1 MKNKIV
7 ILFIVILLF
16 ANMVQAQVSDC
27 HINFHGH
34 LIDIKTRESIPGVQ
48 VRIKELCK
56 AAVSDSMGVFSFS
69 DLCIGQYSFAC
80 EVIGYDTL
88 VKKINLTKS
97 GHDVFELS
105 GQELGTVEVTGEQK
119 KEALSTVAHET
130 LSGVAIDEVRG
141 ESLGESLKDI
151 TGLNSIQTGPG
162 ISKPVIHGLYSNRIL
177 ILNNGVGQAGQQWG
191 SDHAPEIDP
200 FTASEITVIKGAE
213 SVRYGSDAMGGVV
226 SLQPKAMPHEQGI
239 DGELNLV
246 GASNNGMGVASGMLE
261 GGFGGGLTGLSW
273 RAQGTY
279 KIAGNSEAPG
289 YYLDNT
295 GIREEDYSGELAY
308 KHGIFGADI
317 YYSSYNS
324 KIGILTASEVGNL
337 KDLDSAL
344 VSPKPN
350 EPSRFTYNITT
361 PYQTV
366 AHNLLKTSGYVY
378 LSDNSK
384 IEATYSMQEDLRE
397 EFANDASY
405 TTSNVNAVADSFY
418 IITNSAEVEWQTR
431 YLNNFSSEIG
441 ISGSTQS
448 NYHQT
453 VDYYGVIPNFLNYG
467 GGAYVIQKWQK
478 GFWTIEGGLRYDYL
492 WEQIYMYNE
501 QLQYTAPIKEYSH
514 LSGTLGATYHISD
527 RLTWNF
533 NYGNAWRP
541 PEPNELYGRG
551 VHLSAASF
559 ELGDSALRVEQANNF
574 STSARYESPKLK
586 VELGLYYNI
595 INNFI
600 FLEPTG
606 QPVYQIS
613 GVVPGFQYTQANVL
627 YEGAD
632 LDINYHFTP
641 RFSIVSKSTI
651 VRAYNYTIHDYLIY
665 VPADRFDNGLKYEFR
680 NYGKV
685 TKPYLVVSNVYVRHQ
700 NRVPLNVDYAPPPPA
715 YTLFNAGF
723 GFFVL
728 THKRNIE
735 INLTVNNI
743 ANTAYRDYLDRLR
756 YFSDEPGRNIM
767 LRMKIPLWPE
777 KTVNNN

>member
-1 MKNKIV
+1 MAFSIFAKNSQGQK
-7 ILFIVILLF
+7 
-16 ANMVQAQVSDC
+16 SDC
-27 HINFHGH
+27 HISFHGH
-34 LIDIKTRESIPGVQ
+34 LIDIKTRESIPGTL
-48 VRIKELCK
+48 VRIKELDK
-56 AAVSDSMGVFSFS
+56 AAVSDSAGVFSFS
-69 DLCIGQYSFAC
+69 DLCPGQYSFTCA
-80 EVIGYDTL
+80 VIGYDTL
-88 VKKINLTKS
+88 VKKINLAKS
-97 GHDVFELS
+97 GHAVFELS
-105 GQELGTVEVTGEQK
+105 GQELGTVEISGKQK

-130 LSGVAIDEVRG
+130 LAGVAIDEVRG

-226 SLQPKAMPHEQGI
+226 SLQPKEMPRTPGI

-246 GASNNGMGVASGMLE
+246 GASNNGMGVASIMLE
-261 GGFGGGLTGLSW
+261 GAFGKNLAGLSW
-273 RAQGTY
+273 RIQGTVNR
-279 KIAGNSEAPG
+279 AGNSEAPG

-295 GIREEDYSGELAY
+295 GDFERDYSAQLSYRHE
-308 KHGIFGADI
+308 IFGADL
-317 YYSSYNS
+317 YYSSYNTQ
-324 KIGILTASEVGNL
+324 IGILTASEVGNL
-337 KDLDSAL
+337 ADLDSAL
-344 VSPKPN
+344 KSSKPN
-350 EPSRFTYNITT
+350 EPSKFTYKITT

-366 AHNLLKTSGYVY
+366 AHNLLKTSGYIY
-378 LSDNSK
+378 LSDDSK
-384 IEATYSMQEDLRE
+384 IQAIYSQQQDLRE
-397 EFANDASY
+397 EVANDASY
-405 TTSNVNAVADSFY
+405 TNTQVNSVADSFF
-418 IITNSAEVEWQTR
+418 IITNSAEVEWETR

-448 NYHQT
+448 NYHKT
-453 VDYYGVIPNFLNYG
+453 VDFYGVIPNFLNYG
-467 GGAYVIQKWQK
+467 GGVYAIQKWQK
-478 GFWTIEGGLRYDYL
+478 GFWTLEGGLRYDYL
-492 WEQIYMYNE
+492 WEQVYMYNE
-501 QLQYTAPIKEYSH
+501 NLEYVAPLHEYSH
-514 LSGTLGATYHISD
+514 LSGTLGATCQISD

-541 PEPNELYGRG
+541 PEPNELYGKG

-559 ELGDSALRVEQANNF
+559 ELGDSALGVEQSNNF

-586 VELGLYYNI
+586 VELGVYYNI

-606 QPVYQIS
+606 KPIYQIS

-680 NYGKV
+680 NFGKV
-685 TKPYLVVSNVYVRHQ
+685 TKPYLVASNVYVRHQ
-700 NRVPLNVDYAPPPPA
+700 DRVPVNNYDYAPPPPA

-723 GFFVL
+723 GFFVMSQ
-728 THKRNIE
+728 KRNIE

-743 ANTAYRDYLDRLR
+743 ANTTYRDYLDRLR
-756 YFSDEPGRNIM
+756 YFSAEPGRNIM
-767 LRMKIPLWPE
+767 LRLKIPLWPE
-777 KTVNNN
+777 KTVNND

>member
-1 MKNKIV
+1 MAYLVSAN
-7 ILFIVILLF
+7 LL
-16 ANMVQAQVSDC
+16 QAQVSDC

-34 LIDIKTRESIPGVQ
+34 LVDIKTRESIPGVL
-48 VRIKELCK
+48 VRIKELDK
-56 AAVSDSMGVFSFS
+56 AAVSDSTGVFGFS
-69 DLCIGQYSFAC
+69 DLCAGQYSFTCQA
-80 EVIGYDTL
+80 IGYDTL

-97 GHDVFELS
+97 GHTVFELT
-105 GQELGTVEVTGEQK
+105 GQELGTVVVTGEQK
-119 KEALSTVAHET
+119 KEALSTVSHET
-130 LSGVAIDEVRG
+130 LTGVAIDEVRG

-226 SLQPKAMPHEQGI
+226 SLQPKAMPNSPGI

-246 GASNNGMGVASGMLE
+246 GASNNGMGVASIMFE
-261 GGFGGGLTGLSW
+261 GAFGKNLSGLSW
-273 RAQGTY
+273 RLQGT
-279 KIAGNSEAPG
+279 INRAGNSEAPG

-295 GIREEDYSGELAY
+295 GSFERDYSAQLAY
-308 KHGIFGADI
+308 RHGIFGADV
-317 YYSSYNS
+317 YYSSYNTQ
-324 KIGILTASEVGNL
+324 IGILTASEVGNL
-337 KDLDSAL
+337 SDLDTAL
-344 VSPKPN
+344 KSSKPN
-350 EPSRFTYNITT
+350 EPSKFTYKIGT

-366 AHNLLKTSGYVY
+366 SHNLLKTSGYIY

-384 IEATYSMQEDLRE
+384 IQATYSRQEDLRE
-397 EFANDASY
+397 EIANDASY
-405 TTSNVNAVADSFY
+405 TSKQVNSVADSFY
-418 IITNSAEVEWQTR
+418 ILTNSIEVEWQTR

-453 VDYYGVIPNFLNYG
+453 VDYFGVIPNFLNYG
-467 GGAYVIQKWQK
+467 GGVYAIQKWQK

-492 WEQIYMYNE
+492 WERVYMYNE
-501 QLQYTAPIKEYSH
+501 NLQFIQPIHAYSH
-514 LSGTLGATYHISD
+514 LSGTLGATYQVSD

-541 PEPNELYGRG
+541 PEPNELYGKG

-559 ELGDSALRVEQANNF
+559 ELGDSALGVEQANNF

-586 VELGLYYNI
+586 VELGIYYNI
-595 INNFI
+595 IDNFI

-606 QPVYQIS
+606 KPVYQIS

-680 NYGKV
+680 NFGKV
-685 TKPYLVVSNVYVRHQ
+685 TKPYLVASNVYVRYQ
-700 NRVPLNVDYAPPPPA
+700 NRVPANTDYAPPPPA

-723 GFFVL
+723 GFFV
-728 THKRNIE
+728 TSYKRNIE

-756 YFSDEPGRNIM
+756 YFSAEPGRNIM
-767 LRMKIPLWPE
+767 LRLKIPLWPE
-777 KTVNNN
+777 KTVNND